1 MEEITLERELNI
13 RINQHKMTMLMARIA
28 RQYIDEQNTGEIKIP
43 ELILESQAVQ
53 VAQAKTSRIMLEGKL
68 EESYNEAWEALKE
81 VIPDNYC
88 TLQ

>member
-1 MEEITLERELNI
+1 MQDLTLERELNV

-28 RQYIDEQNTGEIKIP
+28 RKYIEDESKAEIKLP
-43 ELILESQAVQ
+43 MPQLQEQAVQ
-53 VAQAKTSRIMLEGKL
+53 VAQQLTSRIMLLGKL
-68 EESYNEAWEALKE
+68 DDAYTEAWDALKE

>member
-1 MEEITLERELNI
+1 MQDLTLEKELRG
-13 RINQHKMTMLMARIA
+13 RITQHKMTMLMARIA
-28 RQYIDEQNTGEIKIP
+28 RQYIDEQNAGDTKIP
-43 ELILESQAVQ
+43 EFVLESQAVQ